1 MKKAATISRSQYFLI
16 MFLFFFSVTCKEKY
30 VLPKT
35 LTDKNYLVVE
45 GYINGGNDS
54 TFIRLSRTVNTED
67 TTGIKNES
75 NALVYIEGTG
85 GEAFYLNEINAG
97 TYAGGPF
104 SLDQTRQY
112 RLSISTSNG
121 KSYLS
126 DYVDIKQ
133 TPAIDS
139 ISWART
145 TDGVQI
151 YANTHDAQNNTKY
164 YAWNYHETW
173 EFYSAFYSNWEY
185 TGSSDPD
192 SVMIARTNGD
202 SLYRCWQSNT
212 STEIIVG
219 STAKLSQDIMYLY
232 PLIFIPDDSW
242 KLQRRYSVLVN
253 QRALSKGA
261 YEYLENMKKNSEQ
274 LGSIFDPQPS
284 TSTGNVHN
292 VNDAQETV
300 LGYVYSSTSVEKR
313 IFIERSQVSDWK
325 YRFGCEEV
333 SILNNLD
340 SLADAFSGNAYI
352 PTSEEGSGPVISR
365 YKGAAAYCVDCR
377 LRGVHEK
384 PDFW

>member
-1 MKKAATISRSQYFLI
+1 MKRKYYISRLQYFI
-16 MFLFFFSVTCKEKY
+16 IIILFFFSVTCKEKY
-30 VLPKT
+30 ALPKT

-54 TFIRLSRTVNTED
+54 TFIRLTRTVSSAD
-67 TTGIKNES
+67 TTRIKNES
-75 NALVYIEGTG
+75 NATVYIEGEG
-85 GEAFYLNEINAG
+85 GQSFYLNEINPG

-104 SLDQTRQY
+104 PLEQTQQY
-112 RLSISTSNG
+112 RLNISTGNG

-145 TDGVQI
+145 SDGVQI
-151 YANTHDAQNNTKY
+151 YANTHDPQNNIWY

-173 EFYSAFYSNWEY
+173 EFYSAFYSGWEY
-185 TGSSDPD
+185 TGSPDPD
-192 SVMIARTNGD
+192 SVMKRRTNGD
-202 SLYRCWQSNT
+202 SLYRCWQSNI

-219 STAKLSQDIMYLY
+219 SSAKLSKDIIYLY
-232 PLIFIPDDSW
+232 PLIFIPEASW
-242 KLQRRYSVLVN
+242 KLEKRYSVLVK

-284 TSTGNVHN
+284 TSNGNVHC
-292 VNDAQETV
+292 VNDAKEIV
-300 LGYVYSSTSVEKR
+300 LGYVYSSTSVQKR
-313 IFIERSQVSDWK
+313 IFIERSQVPDWK
-325 YRFGCEEV
+325 YRFSCEEV
-333 SILNNLD
+333 SIKNDLD
-340 SLADAFSGNAYI
+340 SLADAFAGNAYL
-352 PTSEEGSGPVISR
+352 PTSEEGSPPFISR

>member
-1 MKKAATISRSQYFLI
+1 MKKAANISRLQYSIITLLFL
-16 MFLFFFSVTCKEKY
+16 FSVTCKEKY
-30 VLPKT
+30 ALPET
-35 LTDKNYLVVE
+35 LTAKNYLVVE

-54 TFIRLSRTVNTED
+54 TFIRLSRTVSSED
-67 TTGIKNES
+67 TTRIKNEG
-75 NALVYIEGTG
+75 NAIVYIEGKG
-85 GEAFYLNEINAG
+85 GNVFYLNEISVG
-97 TYAGGPF
+97 TYAAGPLP
-104 SLDQTRQY
+104 LDQTQQY
-112 RLSISTSNG
+112 RLNISTSNG

-139 ISWART
+139 ISWVRT
-145 TDGVQI
+145 SNGVQI
-151 YANTHDAQNNTKY
+151 YANTHDDQNNTKY

-185 TGSSDPD
+185 TGSPDPD
-192 SVMIARTNGD
+192 SVMIRRTNGD
-202 SLYRCWQSNT
+202 SLYRCWQSNI

-232 PLIFIPDDSW
+232 PLIFIPEDSW
-242 KLQRRYSVLVN
+242 KLEKRYSVLVK

-292 VNDAQETV
+292 VDDAQEIV

-313 IFIERSQVSDWK
+313 IFITRSQVPDWK

-333 SILNNLD
+333 SIKNDLD
-340 SLADAFSGNAYI
+340 SLADAFGGNAYL
-352 PTSEEGSGPVISR
+352 PTSEEGNGRFISR
-365 YKGAAAYCVDCR
+365 YKGASEYCVDCR
-377 LRGVHEK
+377 LRGMHER